1 MSKPL
6 VIGSF
11 NLDSLDADE
20 ARFAGRRAALT
31 PALGWL
37 DADILCLQEVNA
49 ERADGGRR
57 LVALDRLLE
66 GTPYARFHR
75 IATASPSG
83 HGPFDVHNLAIL
95 TRFPLL
101 ASRQIHHQLV
111 PPISLPSSTGGDVAA
126 ATVEWDRP
134 ILAAAVNLGS
144 SRPIWVV
151 NLHLRAPI
159 PAYVEGG
166 KKDGRWRSNALW
178 AQGFF
183 RAAVKRVGQAL
194 ETRMFI
200 DGLFEGD
207 ADALIAVCGDFNA
220 ESIEMPLRMIR
231 ADPVDAGAPELGPR
245 CLIALEE
252 PEPEPTTLH
261 RGRPMRPDHLLA
273 SPALA
278 KLHLRTEV
286 RRERLID
293 DESALPP
300 AGSTHRPLRAL
311 FSIGTG

>member
-6 VIGSF
+6 TIGSF
-11 NLDSLDADE
+11 NLDNLDADE
-20 ARFAGRRAALT
+20 IRFASRLTALA

-49 ERADGGRR
+49 DRVDGGRR

-66 GTPYARFHR
+66 GTPYAQFHR
-75 IATASPSG
+75 IATTSPSG
-83 HGPFDVHNLAIL
+83 HGPFDVHNLVIL
-95 TRFPLL
+95 SRFPLL
-101 ASRQIHHQLV
+101 AFRQIHHQLV
-111 PPISLPSSTGGDVAA
+111 PPILLPSPSGSAVPAA
-126 ATVEWDRP
+126 IVEWDRP
-134 ILAAAVNLGS
+134 FLAAAVSLES
-144 SRPIWVV
+144 TPPIWVV

-200 DGLFEGD
+200 DELFDGD
-207 ADALIAVCGDFNA
+207 AGALIAVCGDFNA
-220 ESIEMPLRMIR
+220 EGAEMPLRMIR
-231 ADPVDAGAPELGPR
+231 ADPVDADAPELAPR
-245 CLIALEE
+245 RLIALEE
-252 PEPEPTTLH
+252 PEPEPTALH
-261 RGRPMRPDHLLA
+261 RGRPMRPDHVLA

-278 KLHLRTEV
+278 RLHLRTEV

-293 DESALPP
+293 DESEPPP

-311 FSIGTG
+311 FSIDSR